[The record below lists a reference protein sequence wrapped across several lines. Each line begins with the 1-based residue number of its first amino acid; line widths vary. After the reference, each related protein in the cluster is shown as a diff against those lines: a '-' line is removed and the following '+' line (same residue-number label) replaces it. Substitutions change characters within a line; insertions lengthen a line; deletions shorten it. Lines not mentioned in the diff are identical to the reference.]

1 MNKTQS
7 LSLEALR
14 ERIDAVDNELLAIL
28 GKRQALVEQVIA
40 VKARDKLPARIPE
53 RVTEVV
59 DRIMLEAPKLG
70 TSPDLAKT
78 VWAAMIDWFIAFEE
92 KALHIGK

>member
-14 ERIDAVDNELLAIL
+14 ERIDAVDNELLAVL
-28 GKRQALVEQVIA
+28 GKRQALVAQVIA
-40 VKARDKLPARIPE
+40 VKERDMLPARIPD

-59 DRIMLEAPKLG
+59 DRVMQEAPKHG
-70 TSPDLAKT
+70 TSPDLAKA
-78 VWAAMIDWFIAFEE
+78 VWTAMIEWFITFEE
-92 KALHIGK
+92 KALRR